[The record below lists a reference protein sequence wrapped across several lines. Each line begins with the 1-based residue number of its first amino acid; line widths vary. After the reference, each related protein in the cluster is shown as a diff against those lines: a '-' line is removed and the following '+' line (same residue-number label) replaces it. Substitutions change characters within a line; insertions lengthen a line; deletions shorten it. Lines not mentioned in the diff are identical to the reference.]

1 VTRSRTAARAS
12 GRNAALRAIGSGVI
26 LISTMAASG
35 RHDRPEPLRVV
46 RFEAGGRR
54 FAALVDD
61 MHEELPAPLT
71 AAERDVAR
79 LVKKGLSNAQIA
91 SARGTSANT
100 VANQIAAIMRKLGVG
115 SRVEI
120 ALART

>member
-1 VTRSRTAARAS
+1 
-12 GRNAALRAIGSGVI
+12 
-26 LISTMAASG
+26 M
-35 RHDRPEPLRVV
+35 

-61 MHEELPAPLT
+61 MHEDLPTPLT

-91 SARGTSANT
+91 SARGTSVNT

>member
-1 VTRSRTAARAS
+1 MPPSRPFAPGEPS
-12 GRNAALRAIGSGVI
+12 GI
-26 LISTMAASG
+26 LFRMAASA
-35 RHDRPEPLRVV
+35 RDDRPEPLRVV

-61 MHEELPAPLT
+61 MHEETRAEVPTPLT
-71 AAERDVAR
+71 GAERDVAR
-79 LVKKGLSNAQIA
+79 LVRKGLSNAQIA
-91 SARGTSANT
+91 SARGASVRT

-120 ALART
+120 ALARS